1 MCTTQTTVDRVEAYS
16 IEPPFNTVN
25 ARGASHWRECMQRVR
40 TCTELTD
47 SHLSHLN
54 GQQDSAK
61 MLAQPRRLRKFG
73 SMYDQACMEIV
84 LLAESIPM
92 DVHPLVHVLS

>member
-1 MCTTQTTVDRVEAYS
+1 
-16 IEPPFNTVN
+16 
-25 ARGASHWRECMQRVR
+25 
-40 TCTELTD
+40 
-47 SHLSHLN
+47 
-54 GQQDSAK
+54 

-73 SMYDQACMEIV
+73 SMYGQACMEIV

>member
-1 MCTTQTTVDRVEAYS
+1 
-16 IEPPFNTVN
+16 
-25 ARGASHWRECMQRVR
+25 
-40 TCTELTD
+40 
-47 SHLSHLN
+47 
-54 GQQDSAK
+54 